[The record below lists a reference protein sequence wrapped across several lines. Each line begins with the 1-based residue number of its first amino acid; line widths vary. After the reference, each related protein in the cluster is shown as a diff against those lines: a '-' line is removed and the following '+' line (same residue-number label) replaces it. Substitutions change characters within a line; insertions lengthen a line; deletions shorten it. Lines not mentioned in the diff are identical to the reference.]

1 MCEIADNGFNLGWCK
16 GSALDLGADG
26 IEAFGGGR
34 GTYRDQAAGRL
45 GEAPERR
52 LGEADFIGAD
62 QRVFVRDQQRCQQDF
77 SSCAA
82 TRPVSRLIRR
92 TFSCGRDLSVLVSS
106 AI

>member
-1 MCEIADNGFNLGWCK
+1 VRSADNGFNLGWCK
-16 GSALDLGADG
+16 GWALDLGADG

-62 QRVFVRDQQRCQQDF
+62 QRVFVRDQQRCQQD
-77 SSCAA
+77 
-82 TRPVSRLIRR
+82 SRVAPQL
-92 TFSCGRDLSVLVSS
+92 DPAKS
-106 AI
+106 AKDIGP